1 MSQTPLTQPP
11 SLKGQGRKPQLRQ
24 SREGGHTRHLGVF
37 EEMGRL
43 TILRL
48 WPERSSWEAETG
60 EGGGAGWEEPR
71 MHPLGIWATRGQQR
85 GGCPGCSQK
94 SPAFFE

>member
-37 EEMGRL
+37 EEMGQL

-48 WPERSSWEAETG
+48 WPERSSWEAETE
-60 EGGGAGWEEPR
+60 EGGGAGWEEPQV
-71 MHPLGIWATRGQQR
+71 HPPGNLGYTWSAEGRVPRVLSEI
-85 GGCPGCSQK
+85 PSLL
-94 SPAFFE
+94 